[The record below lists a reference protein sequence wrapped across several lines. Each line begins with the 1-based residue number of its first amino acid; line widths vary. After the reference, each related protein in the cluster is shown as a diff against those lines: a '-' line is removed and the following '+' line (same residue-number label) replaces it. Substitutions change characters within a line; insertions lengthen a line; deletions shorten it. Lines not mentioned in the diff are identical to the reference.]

1 MGDVPLR
8 ITLCFPAL
16 NEEKYVH
23 HVLDSVAQQTRPPDE
38 VIVVAAG
45 TDRTVEI
52 CAAAGVRVVHQVS
65 KGVSGAR
72 LEGFAVATGDLI
84 ASTDADTR
92 LVPDWLERVEANLS
106 RPGVVAC
113 YGPVELLDG
122 HLVHRNI
129 DRAGLHL
136 FMRLNHAAGRPHLM
150 GMNFACRRDAYEA
163 IGGFRAE
170 LVTAED
176 VDLGLRL
183 REVGQIVWDTRML
196 VLTSARR
203 LRGMGTVQ
211 FLRHHTVN
219 YMKMYATG
227 QSSDNF
233 EPYR

>member
-1 MGDVPLR
+1 MNNGRPR

-23 HVLDSVAQQTRPPDE
+23 HVLDSLARQTRPADE

-45 TDRTVEI
+45 TDHTAEI
-52 CAAAGVRVVHQVS
+52 CAQAGARVIRQIS

-72 LEGFAVATGDLI
+72 LEGFAAATGDYI

-92 LVPDWLERVEANLS
+92 LTPNWLERVEADLE
-106 RPGVVAC
+106 PADVVAC
-113 YGPVELLDG
+113 YGPVQLLDG
-122 HLVHRNI
+122 RVIHHRI
-129 DRAGLHL
+129 DRAGMHL
-136 FMRLNHAAGRPHLM
+136 FMRLNHAIGKPHLA

-163 IGGFRAE
+163 IGGFRPE

-183 REVGQIVWDTRML
+183 REVGRVVWDPHML
-196 VLTSARR
+196 VYTSARR
-203 LRGMGTVQ
+203 LRGMGTLG
-211 FLRHHTVN
+211 FFRHHATN
-219 YMKMYATG
+219 YVRMYATG

>member
-1 MGDVPLR
+1 MNHGRPR

-23 HVLDSVAQQTRPPDE
+23 HVLDSLARQTRPADE

-45 TDRTVEI
+45 TDRTAEI
-52 CAAAGVRVVHQVS
+52 CAAAGARVVRQVGT
-65 KGVSGAR
+65 GVSGAR
-72 LEGFAVATGDLI
+72 LEGFAVATGDHI
-84 ASTDADTR
+84 ASTDADTHLTPR
-92 LVPDWLERVEANLS
+92 WLERVEANLE

-113 YGPVELLDG
+113 YGPVHLLDG
-122 HLVHRNI
+122 RVVHHRI

-136 FMRLNHAAGRPHLM
+136 FMRLNHAVGKPHLM

-163 IGGFRAE
+163 VGGFRPE

-183 REVGQIVWDTRML
+183 REVGEIVWDPHML

-203 LRGMGTVQ
+203 LRGMGP
-211 FLRHHTVN
+211 FDFFRHHAMN
-219 YMKMYATG
+219 YVKMYATG
-227 QSSDNF
+227 RSSDNF